1 MNKGILVVVSGFSGA
16 GKGTVMKRLM
26 EKYDGYALSVS
37 ATTRKPRP
45 GEEDGREYFFRTRDE
60 FEKLIEEDA
69 LLEYAQYVENYYGT
83 PRSYVEEQL
92 QAGRNVILEIEI
104 QGAMKIKEKIPE
116 ALLVFVTP
124 PTVEELERRLTGRG
138 TETAQVIADRLARA
152 GEEAEGMG
160 QYDYILVNDTV
171 EECVDHLHQIIV
183 SEHSRVSRNAEFIAD
198 IQKQTK
204 AFQERRK
211 YMIHPSYTELIEAI
225 NTNSEDDD
233 TTMSLNSR
241 YSLVLAASKRARQ
254 IIAGSKPMVEGA
266 AGKKP
271 LSVAIDELYKGK
283 VKILAPEEEDEEG
296 TEQTAEAQAEE
307 SAQASEI
314 TETAETAEETT
325 AETTAETTEE

>member
-26 EKYDGYALSVS
+26 EKYDDYALSVS

-45 GEEDGREYFFRTRDE
+45 GEVDGREYFFRTWDE
-60 FEKLIEEDA
+60 FERLIAEDA

-124 PTVEELERRLTGRG
+124 PTVQELERRLTGRG

-152 GEEAEGMG
+152 GEEAKGMG

-183 SEHSRVSRNAEFIAD
+183 SEHSRAFRNVEFIAD
-198 IQKQTK
+198 IQEQTK
-204 AFQERRK
+204 AFHK
-211 YMIHPSYTELIEAI
+211 
-225 NTNSEDDD
+225 
-233 TTMSLNSR
+233 
-241 YSLVLAASKRARQ
+241 
-254 IIAGSKPMVEGA
+254 
-266 AGKKP
+266 
-271 LSVAIDELYKGK
+271 
-283 VKILAPEEEDEEG
+283 
-296 TEQTAEAQAEE
+296 
-307 SAQASEI
+307 
-314 TETAETAEETT
+314 
-325 AETTAETTEE
+325 